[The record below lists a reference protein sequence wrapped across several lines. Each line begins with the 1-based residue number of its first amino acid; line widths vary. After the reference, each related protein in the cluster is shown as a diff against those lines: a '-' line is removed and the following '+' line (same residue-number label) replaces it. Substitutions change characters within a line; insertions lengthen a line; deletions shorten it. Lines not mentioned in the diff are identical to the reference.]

1 MERFYLGFCNATI
14 WPLFHYFPTYTVYEP
29 TFWEQY
35 KQINQCF
42 CDALENVLRPDDVV
56 WVHDYHLMLLPR
68 LLKARRPRL
77 SVGFFL
83 HIPFPSHEVFRLLP
97 VEWRREI
104 LEGLLGADLIGF
116 HTYEYTRHFLQSVL
130 RILGYEHQ
138 FSQILTSDHPVKVDT
153 FPMGI
158 DFEKFSA
165 AAVDGEIQRER
176 REMVS
181 TLSGFKLV
189 LSVDRLD
196 YSKGIS
202 HRLEGFESFLEN
214 NPEYHRKVVLLMIV
228 VPSRI
233 GVRQYERMKRQIEE
247 LVGKINGRF
256 GGLGWTPIVYQ
267 YRNVPFSSLVSLYT
281 ASDICLV
288 TPLRDGMNLVAKE
301 YVATRTDGSGVL
313 VLSEMAGSASELP
326 EAIVINPNNRY
337 EIAQAL
343 KDALETPLDEQKRRN
358 RIMQNRLRRYD
369 VKRWADDFLGALAGA
384 REMQDR
390 IEAKLLPFD
399 ERNEIIDGYKVS
411 RRRAL
416 FLDYDGTLSPL
427 ARFPFMARPDE
438 SKIKLLGLLASESGN
453 HVVIISGR
461 DRQTLDSWFGSL
473 SIGLVAEHG
482 AWIKEVGQ
490 SWQLVKPVAN
500 EWKEKLLPI
509 LEIYTDRLPGAFIED
524 KESSLAWHY
533 RPADPEQGGFLA
545 SELVDNLDSMI
556 AKTDL
561 QVIQGSKVVEIRH
574 AGVDKGSAARQWL
587 AKNDYDFILAVGDD
601 ATDEDLFRAMPASAV
616 TLQSVSPAQTR
627 VIICATARRSSAC
640 CKHLPMARARR
651 HRATRG
657 KIRRN
662 RLRPLRR
669 CQSGRRDSNFL
680 TQPTSER
687 GIAIVRSAA
696 RPGFPSHRP
705 VVAGRFASP
714 VRVSKRL
721 HFRCRCRS
729 ASSCQVCGIKCLLPP
744 RSSDIKSRRSK
755 VGFGRQNL
763 RIIDVLK

>member
-1 MERFYLGFCNATI
+1 MSEPVRRLIIVSNRLPFNASVEGGELVFHGSAGGLVSGLASYLHPPSQTATPAGEYLWVGWPGISVDDALKEPLTKKAHEEFSSHPVFLTEEQMERFYLGFCNATI
-14 WPLFHYFPTYTVYEP
+14 WPLFHYFPTYTLYEP
-29 TFWEQY
+29 AYWEQY

-42 CDALENVLRPDDVV
+42 CDALESVLRPDDVV

-116 HTYEYTRHFLQSVL
+116 HTYEYTRHFQQSVL
-130 RILGYEHQ
+130 RILGYEHH

-176 REMVS
+176 KEMES
-181 TLSGFKLV
+181 TLSGFKVV

-202 HRLEGFESFLEN
+202 HRLEGFESFLEAY
-214 NPEYHRKVVLLMIV
+214 PEYHGKVVLLMIV

-256 GGLGWTPIVYQ
+256 GGVGWTPIVYQ
-267 YRNVPFSSLVSLYT
+267 YRNVPFPSLVALYT

-343 KDALETPLDEQKRRN
+343 KDALETPLEEQKRRN
-358 RIMQNRLRRYD
+358 RIMQNRLRRYN
-369 VKRWADDFLGALAGA
+369 VTRWAGDFLGALAGA

-427 ARFPFMARPDE
+427 VRFPFMARPDE
-438 SKIKLLGLLASESGN
+438 SKIKLLSFLASEPGN

-482 AWIKEVGQ
+482 AWIKEAGQ
-490 SWQLVKPVAN
+490 SWQLVKPLAN

-509 LEIYTDRLPGAFIED
+509 LEIYTDRLPGAFVED
-524 KESSLAWHY
+524 KENSVAWHY

-574 AGVDKGSAARQWL
+574 AGVDKGSAALQWL

-616 TLQSVSPAQTR
+616 TLR
-627 VIICATARRSSAC
+627 V
-640 CKHLPMARARR
+640 
-651 HRATRG
+651 
-657 KIRRN
+657 
-662 RLRPLRR
+662 
-669 CQSGRRDSNFL
+669 
-680 TQPTSER
+680 
-687 GIAIVRSAA
+687 GIAGTDA
-696 RPGFPSHRP
+696 RY
-705 VVAGRFASP
+705 
-714 VRVSKRL
+714 
-721 HFRCRCRS
+721 
-729 ASSCQVCGIKCLLPP
+729 
-744 RSSDIKSRRSK
+744 
-755 VGFGRQNL
+755 NL
-763 RIIDVLK
+763 RNSAEVIGLLQAFADGSSFPAGTAQ

>member
-1 MERFYLGFCNATI
+1 MSESARRLIIVSNRLPFNASIEDGELVFHGSAGGLVSGLASYLHPPSQTDTPPVEYLWVGWPGISVDDAFKEPLTKQAHEEFSSHPVFLTEEQMERFYLGFCNATI
-14 WPLFHYFPTYTVYEP
+14 WPLFHYFPTYTLYEP
-29 TFWEQY
+29 AYWEQY

-68 LLKARRPRL
+68 LLKARRPGL

-130 RILGYEHQ
+130 RILGYEHH

-165 AAVDGEIQRER
+165 AAVDAEIQRER

-202 HRLEGFESFLEN
+202 HRLEGFESFLEA
-214 NPEYHRKVVLLMIV
+214 NPEYHGKVVLLMIV

-233 GVRQYERMKRQIEE
+233 GVRQYDRMKRHIEE

-267 YRNVPFSSLVSLYT
+267 YRNVPFPSLVSLYT

-301 YVATRTDGSGVL
+301 YIATRTDGSGVL

-343 KDALETPLDEQKRRN
+343 KDALETPLEEQKRRN

-369 VKRWADDFLGALAGA
+369 VKRWADDFLGALASA

-399 ERNEIIDGYKVS
+399 ERSEIIAGYKVS

-427 ARFPFMARPDE
+427 VRFPFMARPDE
-438 SKIKLLGLLASESGN
+438 SKIKLLGLLASEPEN

-473 SIGLVAEHG
+473 PIGLVAEHG
-482 AWIKEVGQ
+482 AWIKQAGQ
-490 SWQLVKPVAN
+490 SWQLVKPRAN

-509 LEIYTDRLPGAFIED
+509 LEIYTDRLPGAFVED
-524 KESSLAWHY
+524 KENSVAWHY
-533 RPADPEQGGFLA
+533 RPADPEQGGALA

-574 AGVDKGSAARQWL
+574 AGVDKGSAALQWL
-587 AKNDYDFILAVGDD
+587 AKNDYDFIFAVGDD

-616 TLQSVSPAQTR
+616 TLR
-627 VIICATARRSSAC
+627 V
-640 CKHLPMARARR
+640 
-651 HRATRG
+651 
-657 KIRRN
+657 
-662 RLRPLRR
+662 
-669 CQSGRRDSNFL
+669 
-680 TQPTSER
+680 
-687 GIAIVRSAA
+687 GIAGTDARYNLRNSAEVIGLLQA
-696 RPGFPSHRP
+696 F
-705 VVAGRFASP
+705 VAGS
-714 VRVSKRL
+714 
-721 HFRCRCRS
+721 
-729 ASSCQVCGIKCLLPP
+729 IPP
-744 RSSDIKSRRSK
+744 PSLNKGNNS
-755 VGFGRQNL
+755 
-763 RIIDVLK
+763 